1 MLSVAADHAGTAL
14 PFPVATVSVA
24 GVVGGMVSAGPNG
37 AAFEAADRL
46 PHGKPKP
53 AAIRADGEPPAP
65 GGGAVSER
73 PPPGAVAAGATGAV
87 FGAGDRLP
95 HGNPKPAAI
104 RADGE
109 PPAPSGEALSNA
121 TTVKVCGPAG
131 MPVSVNVVTSGPTRP
146 TATPSRRNS

>member
-53 AAIRADGEPPAP
+53 AAIRAKGARFGAARGWP
-65 GGGAVSER
+65 GGKAR
-73 PPPGAVAAGATGAV
+73 PGAIGGA
-87 FGAGDRLP
+87 
-95 HGNPKPAAI
+95 
-104 RADGE
+104 GE

-131 MPVSVNVVTSGPTRP
+131 
-146 TATPSRRNS
+146 

>member
-65 GGGAVSER
+65 
-73 PPPGAVAAGATGAV
+73 
-87 FGAGDRLP
+87 
-95 HGNPKPAAI
+95 
-104 RADGE
+104 
-109 PPAPSGEALSNA
+109 SGEALSNA
-121 TTVKVCGPAG
+121 TTVKGCGPAG
-131 MPVSVNVVTSGPTRP
+131 MPGAVKVVQGGPQGRS
-146 TATPSRRNS
+146 A

>member
-24 GVVGGMVSAGPNG
+24 GVVGGMVSAGPTA

-46 PHGKPKP
+46 PPGKPRR
-53 AAIRADGEPPAP
+53 AAIRAA
-65 GGGAVSER
+65 
-73 PPPGAVAAGATGAV
+73 
-87 FGAGDRLP
+87 
-95 HGNPKPAAI
+95 
-104 RADGE
+104 GE

-131 MPVSVNVVTSGPTRP
+131 MPVSGTVVTSGPTRP